1 MTEQVSHRWAGW
13 LAIGLYLVIGLF
25 PYLSSGLLAPPYG
38 VIILMV
44 CWGIGLVLTWRLAR
58 TRPVLSLVAVP
69 AALAFW
75 WAFITA
81 GGLLFGWTA

>member
-1 MTEQVSHRWAGW
+1 MTEQVSHRWVGW
-13 LAIGLYLVIGLF
+13 LAIALYLVIGLF
-25 PYLSSGLLAPPYG
+25 PYLSSGLLAPLYG

-58 TRPVLSLVAVP
+58 TRPVLSLAAVP

-75 WAFITA
+75 WAFISA